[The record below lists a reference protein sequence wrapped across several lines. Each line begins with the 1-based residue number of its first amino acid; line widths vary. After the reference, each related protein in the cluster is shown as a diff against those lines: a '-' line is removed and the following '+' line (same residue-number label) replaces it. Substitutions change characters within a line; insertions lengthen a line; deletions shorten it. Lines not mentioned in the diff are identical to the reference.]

1 MNTNIKPV
9 DFKFGQYISE
19 GYELY
24 RANFGKV
31 LLATFFVFVMSI
43 IPFCS
48 YLAQGNFLKFMKRL
62 KNGQNPEASEI
73 FNFDDFMPYFKLFLL
88 ILGGIIL
95 FELPI
100 LFPIIMASGQD
111 VEPQMP
117 AYFPI
122 YAILLVGAIF
132 YIFARGI
139 YIPAL
144 ISLKNVSSVR
154 EAWRIS
160 NRMTDGNVLIIMA
173 FLFVVSFLSQLGIL
187 ACLVGIFIT
196 LPFYYTSMFAA
207 QDDGL
212 QQQYGTDEA
221 GFIRKF

>member
-1 MNTNIKPV
+1 MNNNIKPV
-9 DFKFGQYISE
+9 DFKLGQYISE

-73 FNFDDFMPYFKLFLL
+73 FNFDDFLPYLKLFLV
-88 ILGGIIL
+88 IFGGIIL
-95 FELPI
+95 LELPI
-100 LFPIIMASGQD
+100 LIPLIAAGTRN
-111 VEPQMP
+111 VEPQIP

-122 YAILLVGAIF
+122 YMIVLIVAIF

-160 NRMTDGNVLIIMA
+160 NRMTAGNVLVIIA
-173 FLFVVSFLSQLGIL
+173 FLFVITFLSQLGFL
-187 ACLVGIFIT
+187 ACFIGIFIT
-196 LPFYYTSMFAA
+196 LPFYYTALFVA

-212 QQQYGTDEA
+212 QQQYGAED
-221 GFIRKF
+221 GSFIRKF